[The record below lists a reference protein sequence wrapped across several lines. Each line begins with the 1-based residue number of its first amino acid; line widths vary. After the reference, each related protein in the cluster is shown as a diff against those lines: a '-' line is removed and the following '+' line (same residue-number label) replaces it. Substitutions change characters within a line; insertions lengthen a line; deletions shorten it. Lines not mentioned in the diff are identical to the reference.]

1 MDRRTQLT
9 GVSLSASP
17 GINEDIGGVACS
29 EALDEGCVDS
39 HYVCKEEGTP
49 YKLFDVSLDRT
60 HGKRMGLA
68 VRQDL
73 DLKLLQ
79 IMSVEGGDSA
89 ATDWNSANPEVA
101 LQQGDYI
108 ISVNFRTDMAGIVL
122 ECKKTQVLR
131 ITLQRAVQP

>member
-1 MDRRTQLT
+1 M
-9 GVSLSASP
+9 
-17 GINEDIGGVACS
+17 
-29 EALDEGCVDS
+29 
-39 HYVCKEEGTP
+39 CKEEGTP

-89 ATDWNSANPEVA
+89 ATDWNKANPEV
-101 LQQGDYI
+101 LCGSLSD
-108 ISVNFRTDMAGIVL
+108 
-122 ECKKTQVLR
+122 
-131 ITLQRAVQP
+131 

>member
-1 MDRRTQLT
+1 
-9 GVSLSASP
+9 
-17 GINEDIGGVACS
+17 
-29 EALDEGCVDS
+29 
-39 HYVCKEEGTP
+39 
-49 YKLFDVSLDRT
+49 
-60 HGKRMGLA
+60 MGLA

-89 ATDWNSANPEVA
+89 ATDWNKANPEVA

-108 ISVNFRTDMAGIVL
+108 ISVNFRTDMPGIVL

-131 ITLQRAVQP
+131 ITLQRAVEQ